1 MTKMTFL
8 KLLSFCRKA
17 IFDGKLEVLS
27 KKVLINN
34 KIILNTNNN
43 PIYLKT
49 RDMKSIFTFILLLV
63 ITFSTAHA
71 QAEQYLMSAQKLEVR
86 SGPGLNF
93 NTIAEV
99 PQGTQV
105 YVISSGY
112 GDWSAIQFK
121 KMNGFVPTKLLTEDS
136 RLADAEAAAREAA
149 AKKEAAKAAA
159 AAAIAQAQAAKRA
172 AEEAARRA
180 IAEAERLQREAE
192 ASAAK
197 AIADA
202 DAANRSKSAAA
213 RKAALEAEET
223 RRAVEEANRRA
234 AQGGNYAST
243 PIESTTPSYGSSS
256 SSNASNSVASTAI
269 EVTREDKYSSWEKKT
284 YKSGATPKSFNFKGK
299 FDYKLDNY
307 LKIKVG
313 KNTEVVVKMYKMG
326 KTANDDELVR
336 VTYINSSTTQ
346 FIRNVPEGEY
356 YLKIAY
362 GRDWREKVQPDG
374 KKFGT
379 FTKNALYEK
388 ASQILNFN
396 TVKTS
401 KGINVPSYNLTLDL
415 QASGGGYSTGGQD
428 DISAKAFNEN

>member
-1 MTKMTFL
+1 
-8 KLLSFCRKA
+8 
-17 IFDGKLEVLS
+17 
-27 KKVLINN
+27 
-34 KIILNTNNN
+34 
-43 PIYLKT
+43 
-49 RDMKSIFTFILLLV
+49 MKSIFTFILLLV

-71 QAEQYLMSAQKLEVR
+71 QKEEYLMSAQKLEVR

-105 YVISSGY
+105 YVINSGY

-121 KMNGFVPTKLLTEDS
+121 KMNGFVPTKLLTTDS
-136 RLADAEAAAREAA
+136 RIADAAAVARQAA
-149 AKKEAAKAAA
+149 AKREAAKAAA

-172 AEEAARRA
+172 AEEAARKA
-180 IAEAERLQREAE
+180 IADAERLQREAE

-202 DAANRSKSAAA
+202 EAAKRSQDATARRASA
-213 RKAALEAEET
+213 EAEET

-234 AQGGNYAST
+234 AQGGSYAST

-256 SSNASNSVASTAI
+256 SNTSSPASTAI
-269 EVTREDKYSSWEKKT
+269 SVTREDKYSSWEKKT

-326 KTANDDELVR
+326 KTTADDELVR

-362 GRDWREKVQPDG
+362 GKDWRETVKNG

-379 FTKNALYEK
+379 FTQNALYEK
-388 ASQILNFN
+388 APQVLDFN

-415 QASGGGYSTGGQD
+415 QPSSGGYSTGGQD
-428 DISAKAFNEN
+428 DINATQFNEN